1 LTVDIERDG
10 AVLVA
15 TLNRPD
21 KKNALTGAMY
31 RALREALLA
40 ASADKDIGAVMVT
53 GAGGAFCAGND
64 IGDFLA
70 ENQRQSEGA
79 RSSPGG
85 EFIRTLAR
93 FDKPLVAA
101 VEGAAIGVGTTMCLH
116 CDLVYAAPSARFAM
130 PFVNLGLVP
139 EAGASMLAP
148 RRFGAAVASELL
160 LMGEAIDAARAREIG
175 LVNEVAPAEALKAH
189 ALGKAKALAAKPRA
203 ALLATRKLMRGDAEA
218 LYAHME
224 KELVAF
230 AEALKSPEARAAF
243 EAFAGRGKNLRWDR

>member
-1 LTVDIERDG
+1 MSVDVKREGD
-10 AVLVA
+10 VLVA

-31 RALREALLA
+31 RALTVALSTA
-40 ASADKDIGAVMVT
+40 HSEPSVGAVLIT

-70 ENQRQSEGA
+70 ENARASEGA
-79 RSSPGG
+79 RVGPGG

-101 VEGAAIGVGTTMCLH
+101 VEGAAVGIGTTMCLH

-130 PFVNLGLVP
+130 PFVNLALVP
-139 EAGASMLAP
+139 EAGASLLVP
-148 RRFGAAVASELL
+148 RRFGMAVATEW
-160 LMGEAIDAARAREIG
+160 LMLGETFDAERARQIG
-175 LVNEVAPAEALKAH
+175 LVNEVVPAEGLEARGLAR
-189 ALGKAKALAAKPRA
+189 AKALAAKPRA

-224 KELVAF
+224 LELDAF
-230 AEALKSPEARAAF
+230 GNALKSPEAKAAF
-243 EAFAGRGKNLRWDR
+243 EAFAARSRG

>member
-1 LTVDIERDG
+1 MTVDVQRDG
-10 AVLVA
+10 DVLVA

-31 RALREALLA
+31 RALRETLIE
-40 ASADKDIGAVMVT
+40 ASAKADIGAVLVT

-64 IGDFLA
+64 MGDFLA
-70 ENQRQSEGA
+70 ENAKGAEGA
-79 RSSPGG
+79 RTGPGG

-93 FDKPLVAA
+93 FGKPLVAA
-101 VEGAAIGVGTTMCLH
+101 VEGPAVGVGTTMCLH

-139 EAGASMLAP
+139 EAGASLLVP
-148 RRFGAAVASELL
+148 RRFGMSVATEW
-160 LMGEAIDAARAREIG
+160 LMLGEAIDAARAREIG
-175 LVNEVAPAEALKAH
+175 FVNAVVPAEGLVAH
-189 ALGKAKALAAKPRA
+189 ALAKAKALAAKPRA

-224 KELVAF
+224 GELEAF
-230 AEALKSPEARAAF
+230 ARALKSPEARAAF
-243 EAFAGRGKNLRWDR
+243 EAFAGRARG

>member
-1 LTVDIERDG
+1 MTVEIERDG
-10 AVLVA
+10 GVLVA

-31 RALREALLA
+31 RALREALAA
-40 ASADKDIGAVMVT
+40 ASADEGVGAVMVT

-70 ENQRQSEGA
+70 ENRAQGEGA
-79 RSSPGG
+79 RIGPGG
-85 EFIRTLAR
+85 EFIRALAR
-93 FDKPLVAA
+93 FDKPIVAA
-101 VEGAAIGVGTTMCLH
+101 VEGPAIGVGTTMCLH

-139 EAGASMLAP
+139 EAGSSMLAP
-148 RRFGAAVASELL
+148 RRFGTAVASELL
-160 LMGEAIDAARAREIG
+160 LLGDAIDAARAREIG
-175 LVNEVAPAEALKAH
+175 LVNEIVAAEALKPH
-189 ALGKAKALAAKPRA
+189 ALDKAKALAAKPRA

-224 KELVAF
+224 RELLAF
-230 AEALKSPEARAAF
+230 AQALKSAEARAAF
-243 EAFAGRGKNLRWDR
+243 EAFAARPKG

>member
-1 LTVDIERDG
+1 MTVDIERDG
-10 AVLVA
+10 DVIVA

-31 RALREALLA
+31 RALREALVM
-40 ASADKDIGAVMVT
+40 ASADEGIGAVLVT

-70 ENQRQSEGA
+70 ESRAQSEGA
-79 RSSPGG
+79 RAGPGG

-139 EAGASMLAP
+139 EAGSSMLVP
-148 RRFGAAVASELL
+148 RRFGLAVASELL
-160 LMGEAIDAARAREIG
+160 LLGEAFDARRAREIG
-175 LVNEVAPAEALKAH
+175 LVADVVAPEALKAH
-189 ALGKAKALAAKPRA
+189 ALAKAKALASKPRA

-224 KELVAF
+224 QELAAF
-230 AEALKSPEARAAF
+230 ASALKSPEARAAF
-243 EAFAGRGKNLRWDR
+243 EAFAGRAKG

>member
-1 LTVDIERDG
+1 MTVNVEREG
-10 AVLVA
+10 GVIVA

-31 RALREALLA
+31 RALTEVLREA
-40 ASADKDIGAVMVT
+40 SATAEIGAVLVT

-70 ENQRQSEGA
+70 ENRAATEGA
-79 RSSPGG
+79 RTGPGG

-101 VEGAAIGVGTTMCLH
+101 VEGPAVGVGTTFCLH

-139 EAGASMLAP
+139 EAGASLLVP
-148 RRFGAAVASELL
+148 RRFGLGVASELL
-160 LMGEAIDAARAREIG
+160 LLGEAIDGARAREIG
-175 LVNEVAPAEALKAH
+175 LVNAVVAPEALKSH
-189 ALGKAKALAAKPRA
+189 ALEKARALAAKPRA
-203 ALLATRKLMRGDAEA
+203 ALLATRRLMRGDAET

-224 KELVAF
+224 EELVAF
-230 AEALKSPEARAAF
+230 VRALKSPEARAAF
-243 EAFAGRGKNLRWDR
+243 EAFASRAKG